1 MPEDLLLLHTQ
12 AMVFHAM
19 GITKSA
25 AATDLHFSGRLQVN
39 RYQELVVQVPS
50 GLLRGYLDAL
60 RFPGA
65 ELHQPHGTWEPAI
78 VVMTKEELAKVGG
91 PSAISERG
99 KEFDYRFSGSKDDG
113 GCHCYQKAWYLE
125 AIAPDLVKLR
135 QAYGLPGEPEKGF
148 RAYYGGQRTGLF
160 RDGDKVK
167 KRYRIAADGLP
178 IFSDSAG
185 HEWTLWR
192 PKQASAPSAVLI
204 KGNPVHFPSDG
215 TADRFYQKI
224 RQHLASRGY
233 SVSDHDG
240 SDHSEPPL
248 ANVWVGH
255 SRGAGRFDYAPPGV
269 LTIPIGSHR
278 AGAINHPD
286 DKSFSGGPVGP
297 AHFIFDSAMATALD
311 ARLGRKTAA
320 LNEDVRLQPHQKA
333 LSDEIDEEHP
343 ARKLLYW
350 GTGSGKTLG
359 SMAAAET
366 YGQPYTVV
374 GPAAVRPT
382 FKNEQKRFTDQSLPS
397 SVISY
402 QRATQEGGIPH
413 PDSLVIDE
421 AQRISNPGTRQ
432 SQAVQ
437 EAARKAKQVLLLSG
451 TPIVNRPGDLAPAF
465 GILTGRETTPDAFE
479 QRYMGEAPK
488 PRSWAE
494 WLSGKDRKYEPVIR
508 HRDEL
513 KALLAGK
520 VDWYAPDKPM
530 VETRHSSHEVEMGE
544 DQARLYRAMFGRIP
558 WKLRMGM
565 DGSTDLSPKEL
576 QQLRSFL
583 AGPRQVGLSDYPFA
597 RHKDPYQ
604 SFQNSTKLQKAFELM
619 KGKIDADP
627 RHKGIVYSNFP
638 TAGLHPY
645 RAALQAQ
652 GIPHTLFDGTLSDV
666 ERDAAVRSFNE
677 GRSRVALVG
686 PAGAEGISL
695 RGAQLLQRLDPHWHS
710 ARGEQAAA
718 RGIRWDSHTDLP
730 EELRNIEIQ
739 NFISKLPAK
748 DRTWLQYLRLAPYQR
763 QPQPAADNYLMDMSD
778 RKARTNKLFTDLLQE
793 VGTRKVAFFD
803 RILVVKQAQ
812 LASMEISD
820 ECSDCKAKITVT
832 IRSVDH
838 SEYKNCPECGSRN
851 FIYPQHEEA
860 LKLIDKA
867 CEDTDTHPTDAQ
879 RQAGNYRKGKFQWHG
894 LVLAI
899 ENPAGTIRRGKSKA
913 GKPWEVKLKDHYGYI
928 LKHISEA
935 DGDHVDVFIRC
946 LDKGETRWSVDERRC
961 YIVDQTV
968 DGKFDEH
975 KCVVMCPS
983 AKEAKATYLRNYS
996 EGWNGFSNLTTMS
1009 LADFKDWLAN
1019 GDTGKPA
1026 FVPVPQSHIDAV
1038 KAAIKDLESD
1048 GGYGEVIL
1056 NTRGKTA
1063 CVIAGDW
1070 WEEELVQKW
1079 VKAVK
1084 KALPDYEVRGE
1095 AESYPVGYDETH
1107 FGDWARIKK

>member
-1 MPEDLLLLHTQ
+1 
-12 AMVFHAM
+12 
-19 GITKSA
+19 
-25 AATDLHFSGRLQVN
+25 
-39 RYQELVVQVPS
+39 VVQV
-50 GLLRGYLDAL
+50 Y
-60 RFPGA
+60 
-65 ELHQPHGTWEPAI
+65 
-78 VVMTKEELAKVGG
+78 
-91 PSAISERG
+91 
-99 KEFDYRFSGSKDDG
+99 
-113 GCHCYQKAWYLE
+113 CHCYQKAWYLE

-192 PKQASAPSAVLI
+192 PKQAGFLEAM
-204 KGNPVHFPSDG
+204 KND
-215 TADRFYQKI
+215 K
-224 RQHLASRGY
+224 
-233 SVSDHDG
+233 
-240 SDHSEPPL
+240 
-248 ANVWVGH
+248 
-255 SRGAGRFDYAPPGV
+255 PPGELTPTETGQFVEKWDPVATPEGGHV
-269 LTIPIGSHR
+269 LRIQQGSFF
-278 AGAINHPD
+278 NP
-286 DKSFSGGPVGP
+286 K
-297 AHFIFDSAMATALD
+297 TALPSGFD
-311 ARLGRKTAA
+311 TSERYKVAA
-320 LNEDVRLQPHQKA
+320 LNEDVHLQPHQKA

-820 ECSDCKAKITVT
+820 ECSD
-832 IRSVDH
+832 
-838 SEYKNCPECGSRN
+838 
-851 FIYPQHEEA
+851 
-860 LKLIDKA
+860 
-867 CEDTDTHPTDAQ
+867 
-879 RQAGNYRKGKFQWHG
+879 
-894 LVLAI
+894 
-899 ENPAGTIRRGKSKA
+899 
-913 GKPWEVKLKDHYGYI
+913 
-928 LKHISEA
+928 
-935 DGDHVDVFIRC
+935 
-946 LDKGETRWSVDERRC
+946 
-961 YIVDQTV
+961 
-968 DGKFDEH
+968 
-975 KCVVMCPS
+975 
-983 AKEAKATYLRNYS
+983 
-996 EGWNGFSNLTTMS
+996 GW
-1009 LADFKDWLAN
+1009 
-1019 GDTGKPA
+1019 
-1026 FVPVPQSHIDAV
+1026 
-1038 KAAIKDLESD
+1038 
-1048 GGYGEVIL
+1048 
-1056 NTRGKTA
+1056 
-1063 CVIAGDW
+1063 
-1070 WEEELVQKW
+1070 
-1079 VKAVK
+1079 
-1084 KALPDYEVRGE
+1084 
-1095 AESYPVGYDETH
+1095 
-1107 FGDWARIKK
+1107 